1 MSAAL
6 LALETSGDA
15 CSAALATAA
24 GVALRLESAPRR
36 HAARLLGQVDE
47 LLREAGLAVAEL
59 DAVAFGRGPGAFTG
73 ARIAAAAA
81 HGLAAARALPLL
93 PVSSLAALAWEARRR
108 HGGARVLAAR
118 DARLDQVYWGL
129 YRCDGEAV
137 EALRPDAVAA
147 AGDFAAALDA
157 LPDGWLGAG
166 SGFRLPAVA
175 AAAGRLGR
183 PVDPDA
189 RPDARA
195 VAALGLAD
203 LRAGRVPAVDDAQ
216 PLYLRA
222 PAAPPA

>member
-15 CSAALATAA
+15 CSAALATDA
-24 GVALRLESAPRR
+24 GIAQRLEIAPRG
-36 HAARLLGQVDE
+36 HSGRLLGQVDE
-47 LLREAGLAVAEL
+47 LLREAGLAAADL

-73 ARIAAAAA
+73 VRIAAAAA

-93 PVSSLAALAWEARRR
+93 PVSSLAALAWEAGRRR
-108 HGGARVLAAR
+108 GGDRVLAAR

-129 YRCDGEAV
+129 YRCGGGTLEV
-137 EALRPDAVAA
+137 LRPAA
-147 AGDFAAALDA
+147 AAAVGDFAAALA
-157 LPDGWLGAG
+157 SLPDGWLGAG

-183 PVDPDA
+183 PVAPDA
-189 RPDARA
+189 RPEARA

-203 LRAGRVPAVDDAQ
+203 FRAGRVPAVDEAQ
-216 PLYLRA
+216 PRYLRA
-222 PAAPPA
+222 PAPPS

>member
-1 MSAAL
+1 MSVAL

-15 CSAALATAA
+15 CSAALATDA
-24 GVALRLESAPRR
+24 GTAQRLEVAPRG
-36 HAARLLGQVDE
+36 HSGRLLGQVDE
-47 LLREAGLAVAEL
+47 LLRAAGLAAADL

-73 ARIAAAAA
+73 VRIAAAAA

-93 PVSSLAALAWEARRR
+93 PVSSLAALAREARRR

-129 YRCDGEAV
+129 YQCDGEAV
-137 EALRPDAVAA
+137 EALRPEAA
-147 AGDFAAALDA
+147 AAVGDFAAALA
-157 LPDGWLGAG
+157 SLPDGWLGAG

-183 PVDPDA
+183 PVAPDA
-189 RPDARA
+189 RPEARA
-195 VAALGLAD
+195 VAELGLAD
-203 LRAGRVPAVDDAQ
+203 FRAGRVPATDEAQ

-222 PAAPPA
+222 PAQPS